1 MNLIYSFYELNDQ
14 STKAHIDSTHGQ
26 IGRSL
31 SGVVQ
36 EYPGRSIVQIE
47 RPRPQ
52 VILVLIY
59 INIPSTKVVV
69 LRTLHAIFLWM
80 FVLLCFLMME
90 NSHNYS

>member
-14 STKAHIDSTHGQ
+14 STKARIDSTHGQ

-31 SGVVQ
+31 SGVAQ
-36 EYPGRSIVQIE
+36 GCPERFIVQIE

-52 VILVLIY
+52 VVLVLIY

-69 LRTLHAIFLWM
+69 LMTVHAIFL
-80 FVLLCFLMME
+80 
-90 NSHNYS
+90 